1 MNFISAMLGFFTGA
15 LLMYVV
21 MTFAVVAQL
30 FDEIEMLKDKIR
42 KRWLEDIT
50 KESEE

>member
-21 MTFAVVAQL
+21 MTFAVVAPL
-30 FDEIEMLKDKIR
+30 ADELEMIKDKIR
-42 KRWLEDIT
+42 RRWLGDVT